1 MRSDSNAIMNEIIK
15 SIMDMVEQN
24 KDTTGKA
31 VRISMDLTQLIVR
44 INETETDLK
53 DCTNELCLKCGLYE
67 NAHKGACDGC
77 RWLKVKEAFR
87 NG

>member
-1 MRSDSNAIMNEIIK
+1 MRTDTAAIFEELGKTVKKMA
-15 SIMDMVEQN
+15 DQN
-24 KDTTGKA
+24 KDVAMKCSL
-31 VRISMDLTQLIVR
+31 VLMDLTQMAVR
-44 INETETDLK
+44 IKETEADLK